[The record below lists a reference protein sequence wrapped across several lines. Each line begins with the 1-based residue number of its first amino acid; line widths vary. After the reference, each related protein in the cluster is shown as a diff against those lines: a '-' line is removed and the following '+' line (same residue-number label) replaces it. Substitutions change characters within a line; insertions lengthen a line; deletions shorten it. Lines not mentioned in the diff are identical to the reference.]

1 MAFELGETLHIK
13 NWITKNIWI
22 MTFDTEFKK
31 ALQLLPEHEK
41 DKLILR
47 LLKHDLQ
54 LANKLRFKLLDTDS
68 VQDKREQLKNR
79 IIMLMNKATA
89 RYYSAGYL
97 LMEVREIS
105 GEINE
110 HVSLTNDKFG
120 EINLNC
126 LMLRLLLEQNSARIS
141 AESYDKAYTLSIYIV
156 ARVFKI
162 LMLLQKQHEDLHLE
176 VEEDI
181 KALGLLID
189 KNHYLMKTAIHNGLD
204 VNWLIQFE
212 IPKNIADIYKELREN
227 GFLK

>member
-1 MAFELGETLHIK
+1 
-13 NWITKNIWI
+13 
-22 MTFDTEFKK
+22 MTFDSDFKK

-47 LLKHDLQ
+47 LLKHDLH
-54 LANKLRFKLLDTDS
+54 LANKLRFELLDTDS
-68 VQDKREQLKNR
+68 VQDKREQVKNR
-79 IIMLMNKATA
+79 IVKRIQIATG

-97 LMEVREIS
+97 LMDVREIS

-120 EINLNC
+120 EISLNC
-126 LMLRLLLEQNSARIS
+126 IMLRLLLELNSERIS
-141 AESYDKAYTLSIYIV
+141 AEKFDKTYTLCIYIV
-156 ARVFKI
+156 ARIFKI

-181 KALGLLID
+181 KAIGILVG
-189 KNHYLMKTAIHNGLD
+189 KNHFLMKTAINNGLD
-204 VNWLIQFE
+204 VNWLIQFN
-212 IPKNIADIYKELREN
+212 IPKNIGDMHKKLREN

>member
-1 MAFELGETLHIK
+1 
-13 NWITKNIWI
+13 
-22 MTFDTEFKK
+22 MTFDSEFKK
-31 ALQLLPEHEK
+31 ALQRLPENEK

-47 LLKHDLQ
+47 LLKHDLH
-54 LANKLRFKLLDTDS
+54 LANKLRFELLDNDT
-68 VQDKREQLKNR
+68 VQDKREKVKNR
-79 IIMLMNKATA
+79 VILLMKKATG

-110 HVSLTNDKFG
+110 HVSITNDKFG
-120 EINLNC
+120 EISLNC
-126 LMLRLLLEQNSARIS
+126 LLLLQLLELNSARIS
-141 AESYDKAYTLSIYIV
+141 AESYEKAYTLCIYTV

-162 LMLLQKQHEDLHLE
+162 LVLLQKQHEDLHIE

-181 KALGLLID
+181 KALGLLIG

-204 VNWLIQFE
+204 VNWLIQFK
-212 IPKNIADIYKELREN
+212 IPNKIADIHKDLRKN